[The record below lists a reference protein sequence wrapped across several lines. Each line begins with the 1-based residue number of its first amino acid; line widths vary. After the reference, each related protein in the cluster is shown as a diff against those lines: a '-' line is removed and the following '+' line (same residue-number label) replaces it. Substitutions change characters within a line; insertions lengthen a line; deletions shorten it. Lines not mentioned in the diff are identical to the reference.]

1 MGYDPAAAGQRREA
15 AMDDFEL
22 LDAWAGGDTQ
32 AARELLKRYTGPLYR
47 FFERKVEG
55 PIEDMVQDTLVAC
68 VQGRDRF
75 RREAGFRAYVFGI
88 ARHVLYAQLRAKHRG
103 VGELDL
109 ESSCL
114 REVGP
119 TPSEIVAKKKEQQ
132 ILLEALRH
140 LPVETQVLLELY
152 HWQGLTAQELAD
164 VVGIGERAV
173 RSRLHR
179 AKDALRD
186 AVERVAHSPALLES
200 TWADFEGWAK
210 SLPRND
216 DG

>member
-1 MGYDPAAAGQRREA
+1 MA
-15 AMDDFEL
+15 DDFEL
-22 LDAWAGGDTQ
+22 LDAWAGGDAA
-32 AARELLKRYTGPLYR
+32 AARELLARYTGPLYR
-47 FFERKVEG
+47 FFDRKVDG

-75 RREAGFRAYVFGI
+75 RREAGFRSYVFGI

-109 ESSCL
+109 ESSSL
-114 REVGP
+114 KEIGP

-140 LPVETQVLLELY
+140 LPVETQILFELY
-152 HWQGLTAQELAD
+152 HWQGLTALEIAD
-164 VVGIGERAV
+164 VLGIGERAV

-179 AKDALRD
+179 AKEILRD
-186 AVERVAHSPALLES
+186 TVQRLAQTPDLLAS
-200 TWADFEGWAK
+200 TWADFEAWAK
-210 SLPRND
+210 SLPKLD
-216 DG
+216 EGAEAP